1 MLNEALQAAVAA
13 AAGVARPADLHL
25 VQCSSTGATGAIIF
39 HGWVRDEPHARV
51 VVKTPRDSR
60 LHHALQREWEA
71 VTCLRPDE
79 RIAALIPAALA
90 TFTCGGSVYYAYEG
104 APGRTMYSR
113 YRNRVLRSR
122 AAMLDRFAHQALGV
136 IARVHETNARQ
147 VTPDEV
153 ARDLLVDLS
162 WLESSIADFPRAVS
176 ESGRIH
182 AERLASARPGLPRGR
197 VHGDFSPY
205 NVLTGGMGLDAEVHL
220 IDWEHT
226 EPERPQHLD
235 VFRFIGACVLLGK
248 RGRTRQIAFRQ
259 MQERAAPLL
268 QVLLRPWLD
277 RMSASGAQAWFEP
290 QLLEALWWHYW
301 THAARREQER
311 RASPGDYLDATYLP
325 GLVAM
330 AERPLPSLRGAP
342 SSAFAC

>member
-1 MLNEALQAAVAA
+1 VLNAELQAAVAA
-13 AAGVARPADLHL
+13 AAGIARSGDLHL

-39 HGWVRDEPHARV
+39 HGWVAQEPHARV

-71 VTCLRPDE
+71 VTSLRPDE
-79 RIAALIPAALA
+79 RIADLIPAALG
-90 TFTCGGSVYYAYEG
+90 TFTCEGSVYYAYEG

-122 AAMLDRFAHQALGV
+122 ATMLGRFARQALGV

-147 VTPDEV
+147 ASPDDV
-153 ARDLLVDLS
+153 ARDLLVDLA
-162 WLESSIADFPRAVS
+162 WLESSITDLPRTVS
-176 ESGRIH
+176 ECGR
-182 AERLASARPGLPRGR
+182 AYAQRLASARPCLPRGR

-205 NVLTGGMGLDAEVHL
+205 NVLTSGMGMKADVHL

-235 VFRFIGACVLLGK
+235 VFRFMGACVLLGK
-248 RGRTRQIAFRQ
+248 RGHARQLAFRQ
-259 MQERAAPLL
+259 MQQRAAPLVD
-268 QVLLRPWLD
+268 VLLAPWLD
-277 RMSASGAQAWFEP
+277 RMSASGAGAWLEP
-290 QLLEALWWHYW
+290 DLLEALWWHYW

-311 RASPGDYLDATYLP
+311 RANPDDYLDATYLP

-330 AERPLPSLRGAP
+330 AERPLPALRCR
-342 SSAFAC
+342 SSAYAC

>member
-1 MLNEALQAAVAA
+1 MLNTGLQAAVAA
-13 AAGVARPADLHL
+13 AAGVAHPADLHL

-39 HGWVRDEPHARV
+39 HGWVRNEPHARV
-51 VVKTPRDSR
+51 VVKTPRDAR

-71 VTCLRPDE
+71 VTRLRRDE

-90 TFTCGGSVYYAYEG
+90 TFTCEGSVYYAYAG

-113 YRNRVLRSR
+113 YRNRLLRPR
-122 AAMLDRFAHQALGV
+122 AAMLRRFANQALGV
-136 IARVHETNARQ
+136 ITRVHGTNARQ
-147 VTPDEV
+147 ADGEDV
-153 ARDLLVDLS
+153 ARDLLMDLA

-176 ESGRIH
+176 DCGRAQ
-182 AERLASARPGLPRGR
+182 AERLASARPRLPRGR

-205 NVLTGGMGLDAEVHL
+205 NVLTSGMGPRADIRL

-235 VFRFIGACVLLGK
+235 VFRFVGACVLLGT
-248 RGRTRQIAFRQ
+248 RGRARQIAFRQ
-259 MQERAAPLL
+259 MPDRAAPLL
-268 QVLLRPWLD
+268 DVLLRPWFD
-277 RMSASGAQAWFEP
+277 RMGASGAAAWLEP
-290 QLLEALWWHYW
+290 ALLEALWWHYW

-311 RASPGDYLDATYLP
+311 RANPDDYLDATYLP
-325 GLVAM
+325 GLVAL
-330 AERPLPSLRGAP
+330 AERPRPALRGH